1 VATRAAAAVA
11 RAARAGCSARIRSPC
26 NLCQARSRQRS
37 SRHRRRRRCRRWRS
51 SDCRRMRWSKCSPV
65 FAVRVVHAAVQPRS
79 NRPLVHVACQTN
91 EISKISQLWLP
102 LHVDDLPDF
111 LDRL

>member
-1 VATRAAAAVA
+1 MQPGICG
-11 RAARAGCSARIRSPC
+11 AGGACGCTDTLKPAIGLCSV
-26 NLCQARSRQRS
+26 
-37 SRHRRRRRCRRWRS
+37 W
-51 SDCRRMRWSKCSPV
+51 
-65 FAVRVVHAAVQPRS
+65 
-79 NRPLVHVACQTN
+79 CQTN

>member
-1 VATRAAAAVA
+1 VPSSQSAKVEPAPPSSQVPSMAKLGLPTHVLEQMQPGICG
-11 RAARAGCSARIRSPC
+11 AGG
-26 NLCQARSRQRS
+26 
-37 SRHRRRRRCRRWRS
+37 
-51 SDCRRMRWSKCSPV
+51 
-65 FAVRVVHAAVQPRS
+65 
-79 NRPLVHVACQTN
+79 ACGCTDTLKPAIGQTN